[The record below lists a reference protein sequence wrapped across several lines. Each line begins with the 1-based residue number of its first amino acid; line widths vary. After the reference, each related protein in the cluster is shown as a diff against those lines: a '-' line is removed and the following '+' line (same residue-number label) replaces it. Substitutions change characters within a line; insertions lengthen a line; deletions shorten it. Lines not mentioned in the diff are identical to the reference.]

1 MWYLY
6 EDHAMAYARRSG
18 ATRGGELRILDRDGN
33 LVRSET
39 IQTNSSFGA
48 QR

>member
-6 EDHAMAYARRSG
+6 EDHAIAYARHSG
-18 ATRGGELRILDRDGN
+18 ATRGGELRVLDREGN

-39 IQTNSSFGA
+39 IQRHSSSKV
-48 QR
+48 RN